1 MKRNIKPLTPRCGLC
16 KKLYSYRED
25 DGSGLC
31 PRCRPANSQP
41 MLVNHHTKHT
51 IIKEVGK
58 QVMDDFELEE
68 QHGQEPIL
76 EPNEEV
82 QEDQELAVSQELV
95 DHTSPNEE
103 NKDELVK
110 ESRTELRVED
120 IIEQGRYGVSNSQMI
135 PALKKAIAEE
145 SIEKLILLK
154 KTYFYTYEKSVRY
167 LKKKER
173 EYIATNLQ

>member
-1 MKRNIKPLTPRCGLC
+1 
-16 KKLYSYRED
+16 
-25 DGSGLC
+25 
-31 PRCRPANSQP
+31 
-41 MLVNHHTKHT
+41 
-51 IIKEVGK
+51 
-58 QVMDDFELEE
+58 MDDFELEE
-68 QHGQEPIL
+68 QQGLEPIL

-95 DHTSPNEE
+95 DNTSPSEE
-103 NKDELVK
+103 KEDELVE
-110 ESRTELRVED
+110 ESRSELKVED

-145 SIEKLILLK
+145 SIEKLVLLK

-173 EYIATNLQ
+173 EYITTNLQ

>member
-41 MLVNHHTKHT
+41 MLVNHHTRQT

-58 QVMDDFELEE
+58 QVMEDFELEE

-82 QEDQELAVSQELV
+82 QEVQEPAVSQELV
-95 DHTSPNEE
+95 ENTSSNEQE
-103 NKDELVK
+103 KDELIK
-110 ESRTELRVED
+110 ESGVELKIED
-120 IIEQGRYGVSNSQMI
+120 IIAPGRYGISNSQMI

-145 SIEKLILLK
+145 SIAKLILLK

>member
-95 DHTSPNEE
+95 DNTSPSEE
-103 NKDELVK
+103 KEDELVK
-110 ESRTELRVED
+110 ESRAELKVED

-154 KTYFYTYEKSVRY
+154 KTYYYTYEKSVRY

>member
-1 MKRNIKPLTPRCGLC
+1 M
-16 KKLYSYRED
+16 
-25 DGSGLC
+25 
-31 PRCRPANSQP
+31 
-41 MLVNHHTKHT
+41 
-51 IIKEVGK
+51 
-58 QVMDDFELEE
+58 MDDFELEE
-68 QHGQEPIL
+68 QQGLEPIL

-95 DHTSPNEE
+95 DNTSPSEE
-103 NKDELVK
+103 KEDELVE
-110 ESRTELRVED
+110 ESRSELKVED

-145 SIEKLILLK
+145 SIEKLVLLK

-173 EYIATNLQ
+173 EYITTNLQ

>member
-31 PRCRPANSQP
+31 SRCRPANSQP
-41 MLVNHHTKHT
+41 ILVNHHTKQT
-51 IIKEVGK
+51 IIKEVGN

-68 QHGQEPIL
+68 QQGLEPIL
-76 EPNEEV
+76 EPNEGVQEV
-82 QEDQELAVSQELV
+82 QELGVSQELV
-95 DHTSPNEE
+95 ENTFSNEE
-103 NKDELVK
+103 GNDELIK
-110 ESRTELRVED
+110 ESRVELRVED

>member
-31 PRCRPANSQP
+31 ARCRPANSQP
-41 MLVNHHTKHT
+41 MLANHHTKQT
-51 IIKEVGK
+51 IIKEVGN

-68 QHGQEPIL
+68 QQRQEPIL

-82 QEDQELAVSQELV
+82 QEVQELTVSQELV
-95 DHTSPNEE
+95 DNISPSEE
-103 NKDELVK
+103 KEDELVE

-154 KTYFYTYEKSVRY
+154 RTYFYTYEKSVRY

>member
-1 MKRNIKPLTPRCGLC
+1 
-16 KKLYSYRED
+16 
-25 DGSGLC
+25 
-31 PRCRPANSQP
+31 
-41 MLVNHHTKHT
+41 MLVNHHTKQT
-51 IIKEVGK
+51 SIKEVGK
-58 QVMDDFELEE
+58 QMMDDFELEE
-68 QHGQEPIL
+68 QQGLEPIL

-95 DHTSPNEE
+95 DNTSSNEE
-103 NKDELVK
+103 KEDELVK
-110 ESRTELRVED
+110 ELSVKLKVED

-145 SIEKLILLK
+145 AIEKLILLK
-154 KTYFYTYEKSVRY
+154 KTYYYTYEKSVRY

>member
-1 MKRNIKPLTPRCGLC
+1 
-16 KKLYSYRED
+16 
-25 DGSGLC
+25 
-31 PRCRPANSQP
+31 
-41 MLVNHHTKHT
+41 MLVNHHTKQT

-82 QEDQELAVSQELV
+82 QEDQELALSQELV
-95 DHTSPNEE
+95 DHTSPSEE
-103 NKDELVK
+103 KEDELVE

-145 SIEKLILLK
+145 SIEKLVLLK